1 MTDYEQD
8 MKILEKMDQDNILEY
23 VWENLMDDIED
34 MMRDAYEPD
43 DSYYDR
49 D

>member
-1 MTDYEQD
+1 MTDYDTD

-23 VWENLMDDIED
+23 VWENLMDDIKDMFENEYED
-34 MMRDAYEPD
+34 DR
-43 DSYYDR
+43 YDR

>member
-34 MMRDAYEPD
+34 MMRDASEPD

>member
-23 VWENLMDDIED
+23 VWENIMDDIED

>member
-1 MTDYEQD
+1 

-23 VWENLMDDIED
+23 VWENLMDDIKDMFENEYED
-34 MMRDAYEPD
+34 DR
-43 DSYYDR
+43 YDR